1 MRKSFCKV
9 LSILLVLTVIVSAV
23 PISVSAA
30 SSTHSSHPICGS
42 SCSCTDDSHSDYTSW
57 TAWDGTTKMYNG
69 NYYLT
74 KDVVLDSTM
83 ILDYGYQT
91 LLCLNGHTIT
101 CEDTVFDIYS
111 YRSIWITDCKGTG
124 KIESTGST
132 AIRNSKYVS
141 IWGGTVKG
149 SYDGI
154 ESYDNTT
161 TFVCGGRVEADKGS
175 AIYAYPGSDVR
186 ILGGE
191 LYAEWLTVSGPN
203 TSSAKL
209 GNVLV
214 AGGVVSSGDGL
225 NTFEVCQA
233 NFTMTGGKIEG
244 CVMVYDSRASATVS
258 GGTITEDLWSGAK
271 NTTIT
276 GGNLSVHTAGDQA
289 TISAGTFS
297 GCVGFDAT
305 NTTVSGGNF
314 TDCDYA
320 VQNKG
325 STWIYGGRFN
335 LIKVRLDASL
345 YLSGLPEIDTI
356 QISNPGKVS
365 AQNIDQSGTYAGE
378 TIKIRLGDDYD
389 STYEW
394 KNGDVVIKNVKS
406 DAVAEK
412 FVLEGE
418 DSRWTYLERVGDNLV
433 LRILPHGKWGDN
445 VTWGFKDG
453 VLTVSGNGPMQ
464 STHSGNYY
472 PWADYHDEITKIVV
486 EPGITSVPDYAFEYC
501 EKAETIILPETLTKL
516 SVQAFNDCGSLNN
529 LLIPSSLWLIYAM
542 PNSFLRCESLTD
554 MYYLGTAEEWNRI
567 SRGVDISSANSRMTK
582 HFLEYHETT
591 ATCTEPGIQGYY
603 QFDDTSVYGDYY
615 NEDKQIVAQPESV
628 TALGHRVITQ
638 VETEVEPVKFND
650 LEFSSFA
657 LKDGLYCSTNTESGS
672 YATLSIFAVQPCTI
686 KIELDRENDTYGTFW
701 FYKNNDSV
709 SYDYYYNQLT
719 VDLEPDDQFTISYQR
734 SKYATYNKGI
744 SIKLEYDEATV
755 TSDVYVPAD
764 TIEADC
770 INGVVCDFCQTVV
783 KEAKG
788 HRVIFEQEVQ
798 KNPVSVE
805 NVSAAPFTVSNGTY
819 YSTNTAHSSSS
830 QLKITADYDCTLK
843 LNYGVSSESG
853 YDKLII
859 KHNNTQKDAI
869 SGAVSNKTMTL
880 NLNAG
885 DTVTVS
891 YSKDGSVSKNDDRG
905 WVTLVYDQITVT
917 ESTDVP
923 VEELNLKCDETVECD
938 YCNTV
943 IAGSSGHVS
952 DEWIY
957 DTLPSI
963 YDTGIKHK
971 VCDECGESFETDT
984 VAEKIIPDI
993 NGDGKISSMDALII
1007 LNISVG
1013 KEVDLPVE
1021 AMSKID
1027 TNGDGK
1033 VSSMDALIVLNISV
1047 GKIKLED

>member
-1 MRKSFCKV
+1 MKKSFGKI
-9 LSILLVLTVIVSAV
+9 LSILLVLTLIVSAV
-23 PISVSAA
+23 PVSVSAA

-42 SCSCTDDSHSDYTSW
+42 SCTCTDKSHGNYTSW

-91 LLCLNGHTIT
+91 VLCLNGYSIT
-101 CEDTVFDIYS
+101 CEDPVFYIYS
-111 YRSIWITDCKGTG
+111 YRSLWITDCKGTG
-124 KIESTGST
+124 KIESTGNT
-132 AIRNSKYVS
+132 AIRNNKYVS

-149 SYDGI
+149 DFYGI
-154 ESYDNTT
+154 EAFSGTT
-161 TFVCGGRVEADKGS
+161 TYVCGGRVEGGYYGIDMFQDADVEISGGVLHGDV
-175 AIYAYPGSDVR
+175 YAVDVR
-186 ILGGE
+186 GISSSSKVGNFKISGGRI
-191 LYAEWLTVSGPN
+191 T
-203 TSSAKL
+203 
-209 GNVLV
+209 
-214 AGGVVSSGDGL
+214 DGL
-225 NTFEVCQA
+225 NLPYV
-233 NFTMTGGKIEG
+233 NFTMTGGYVDGE
-244 CVMVYDSRASATVS
+244 VWASWEALTSKVT
-258 GGTITEDLWSGAK
+258 GGTINGIYSADASQNEIS
-271 NTTIT
+271 
-276 GGNLSVHTAGDQA
+276 GGNFNGTFLLENSVINGGKFRNIVQVDNA
-289 TISAGTFS
+289 TISAGDFS
-297 GCVGFDAT
+297 
-305 NTTVSGGNF
+305 
-314 TDCDYA
+314 DCDY
-320 VQNKG
+320 VG
-325 STWIYGGRFN
+325 IYGTTWIYGGYFSEV
-335 LIKVRLDASL
+335 IAGEDAVCSI
-345 YLSGLPEIDTI
+345 SGLPEIDTI
-356 QISNPGKVS
+356 QIAKPGNVS
-365 AQNIDQSGTYAGE
+365 AQNIDQSGSYAGDQ
-378 TIKIRLGDDYD
+378 IKIRLGDDY
-389 STYEW
+389 STYNW
-394 KNGDVVIKNVKS
+394 KNGDIVIKNVRS

-464 STHSGNYY
+464 STHSGNNY
-472 PWADYHDEITKIVV
+472 PWADYHNEITKIVV
-486 EPGITSVPDYAFEYC
+486 EPGITRVPDYAFEYC

-567 SRGVDISSANSRMTK
+567 SRGADISSANSRMTK

-591 ATCTEPGIQGYY
+591 ATCTEPGIQSYY
-603 QFDDTSVYGDYY
+603 QFDDTSVYGGYY
-615 NEDKQIVAQPESV
+615 NEDKEIIAKPEV
-628 TALGHRVITQ
+628 VPALGHRVITQ

-686 KIELDRENDTYGTFW
+686 KIELDRENDTNGMFW
-701 FYKNNDSV
+701 FYKNNDYV

-719 VDLEPDDQFTISYQR
+719 VDLEPDDQFSITYQR
-734 SKYATYNKGI
+734 SKYATYNKEI
-744 SIKLEYDEATV
+744 SIKLEYDKAKV
-755 TSDVYVPAD
+755 TNDVCVLAD
-764 TIEADC
+764 SIEADC
-770 INGVVCDFCQTVV
+770 TNDVVCDYCQTVV

-788 HRVIFEQEVQ
+788 HRVIDEQVIQ
-798 KNPVSVE
+798 ADPVTVE
-805 NVSAAPFTVSNGTY
+805 NLSSKPFTNTNGTY
-819 YSTNTAHSSSS
+819 YSTNTSHSSSS
-830 QLKITADYDCTLK
+830 QLEITADYDCVLT

-891 YSKDGSVSKNDDRG
+891 YSKDGSVSNNQDRG

-923 VEELNLKCDETVECD
+923 VEELDLKCDETVECD

-943 IAGSSGHVS
+943 IAGSSGHIS

-963 YDTGIKHK
+963 YDTGIKHR
-971 VCDECGESFETDT
+971 VCDECGEIFDEDT

-993 NGDGKISSMDALII
+993 NGDGKVNSMDALII
-1007 LNISVG
+1007 LNMSVG
-1013 KEVDLPVE
+1013 NEVNISDE
-1021 AMSKID
+1021 ATLRTD
-1027 TNGDGK
+1027 VNGDGK
-1033 VSSMDALIVLNISV
+1033 VNSMDALIVLNIAV